1 MWFQRFRHGPYPG
14 NECVQ
19 RHRGCLSQIDVSDT
33 WLAGAFG
40 KSGPSAIAAGTLFE
54 EPRNTF
60 KPLFVLGFGE
70 GVLHG
75 GYGVVVREVEF
86 GEIVAFF
93 RLV

>member
-14 NECVQ
+14 NECVAQ
-19 RHRGCLSQIDVSDT
+19 TRSAAV
-33 WLAGAFG
+33 GADG
-40 KSGPSAIAAGTLFE
+40 LLEELFH
-54 EPRNTF
+54 
-60 KPLFVLGFGE
+60 PLHAFFVLDFGE

-75 GYGVVVREVEF
+75 VYGVVVREVEF

>member
-1 MWFQRFRHGPYPG
+1 MSLI
-14 NECVQ
+14 
-19 RHRGCLSQIDVSDT
+19 RGWRARSE
-33 WLAGAFG
+33 

-60 KPLFVLGFGE
+60 KPFFVLGFGE

-75 GYGVVVREVEF
+75 VYGVVVREVEF